1 MSSEQALRV
10 VVWLHNGV
18 QMAIISQYQI
28 LLSWCDWLDYRVLTI
43 FDKHFRTNNSDSL
56 VANVQNC
63 SPARILTKLRI
74 KYFCL
79 PLQECKNPVYT
90 FIQTQ

>member
-43 FDKHFRTNNSDSL
+43 FDKYFRMLITQIHL
-56 VANVQNC
+56 LQMC